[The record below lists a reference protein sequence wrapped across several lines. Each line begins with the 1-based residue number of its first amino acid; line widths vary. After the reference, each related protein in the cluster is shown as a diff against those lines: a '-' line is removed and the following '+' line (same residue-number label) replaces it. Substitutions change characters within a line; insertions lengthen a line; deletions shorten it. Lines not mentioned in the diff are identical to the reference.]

1 MSNPLVAEKKDSTSA
16 ISGITILEAGKGL
29 KDGIESGDWAATV
42 MGAVGVGM
50 EALAAVMDPFGAILA
65 AGVGWLIEHVGPLK
79 EALDKLAG
87 DPDQVHAYSET
98 WKNVSKEVS
107 SVAQDLA
114 AQVKKDIESWE
125 GGSADAYRK
134 QAEEV
139 AKTLEGAAQACE
151 GAGSGVKTAG
161 EVVGAVRMLVRDII
175 AQVVAHL
182 ISWALQVLFT
192 LGIGMA
198 WVVPQ
203 VVNLVAKTAKQIAE
217 LVKNLT
223 KALKELGKLLTKARG
238 LFDDVAKSMKGIKS
252 GGKDATHT
260 PKDIKSGGGSTKP
273 SGAKDTP
280 NEKSGGGEKP
290 PPPVK
295 DESTN
300 TSGAHDGPGEN
311 KGGGNH
317 EPPPREPVKDEG
329 NGGSGGEAGKTDR
342 GGNESATGPTGGTET
357 SGAKKQSDPEPECK
371 TDPVVISSGEVLIED
386 FDLELAHLLVR
397 RTHRSSYR
405 SGRWFG
411 PTWASTVDQRLEFGE
426 EYIRYYGPEGVILY
440 YPMPAGDEPVLPI
453 EGARWPLTQHAD
465 GSCVIDQVH
474 PERTMRFSGEGK
486 VFPLRSIEDADGSWT
501 ELSYAD
507 TGAPAL
513 LTHSSG
519 VQVGFRTD
527 GHRITELRMIGSG
540 PAPDV
545 VVRGYRYN
553 YQGRLSEVVN
563 SSGTAKRYTYDPDG
577 RVTTWE
583 DRNGVSYR
591 YVYDAEGRCVR
602 TEGAQGFYNG
612 AFEYHPA
619 ARVTRFT
626 DSLGH
631 VSEYEYNLEG
641 RPVRETDPLGNVTLS
656 EWDRYGNLLRRVDP
670 LGRVTEYTYADDGT
684 PLTITRPDGS
694 LAELEHDGTELA
706 AITVHG
712 NGRSWQRRYD
722 QPGSALE
729 VPEFFASEPETDDPA
744 AELDQFGRPRSA
756 PEAGGGRTQLGWTVD
771 GKPASRIGVRRER
784 AMWRYDREGN
794 EIEHVDELGRVTR
807 REYGPFDVVT
817 AVVDPSGARTSYT
830 YDTELRLTSVTD
842 PLHRTWT
849 YTYDPLGRLVAQ
861 TDFDGRTRTYSY
873 DAAGQPI
880 RVTEPD
886 GSVTEN
892 GYDLLGNRI
901 EVRGPHRTVRYA
913 YDPVGNVVRVESAD
927 SVVEFDRD
935 LYGRVVREAIDGVE
949 VRFSYDERGQTIRR
963 RTPSGAESVW
973 TFDEEDRPVSL
984 TTAGHTVRYR
994 LDDEGRVLARDT
1006 DGTST
1011 LQQAFGPRGLV
1022 TAQQVSR
1029 GTTPVQRR
1037 GLEYY
1042 ADGSLAAVQDSVAG
1056 KTAFTR
1062 DPAGRVVTVS
1072 SPAGGEEL
1080 RYNPAGE
1087 LTAWSGSPGLSA
1099 DYDSLGRRIRHR
1111 EVHPGGV
1118 RVWEYA
1124 WTGDLLTGLRTPDG
1138 AQWRYRY
1145 DPLGRRIAKER
1156 LLADG
1161 SVAESTRFVW
1171 DGFVLIE
1178 QEHTDPAGVRRTT
1191 TWERRPG
1198 SDEPVTQLERG
1209 PGGDRF
1215 ASVVTDAIG
1224 TPTDLIDEHGGLA
1237 WTARR
1242 SLWGRVQPGGIP
1254 LQFPGQYADAESG
1267 LHYNVFRYYDPAA
1280 ARYLSQDPLGLE
1292 GGPNPVA
1299 YVPDPFAAY
1308 DPLGLEGCG
1317 KGKGKATDPPPADS
1331 TAKHNAGNGGGSS
1344 KSAAADGGKGKNKRK
1359 RDDGDD
1365 GSSGSDGK
1373 SSAKKKKDPDVW
1385 DRMAWNSDA
1394 KNARKNQT
1402 GDKNDPFHKA
1412 GSDVAQRHII
1422 SFQKMRDGLKNWV
1435 HEQPVEK
1442 QSALTK
1448 KYGEDELPKL
1458 HNEPKNL
1465 PLGPQHTNAGIGGVS
1480 TRIGNIEDGIAG
1492 KLKVGKNDKITTENP
1507 KWPSDSLDK
1516 SGGYKHKD
1524 HPELDKNWRPIGQQA
1539 DRITDPKEMN
1549 RATRDIGDSADFD
1562 WPGGTKDEFEKWHK
1576 SFNDFTDLK
1585 ENPKNYTEKDVDDMI
1600 KRFHDLPSPSGRHPT
1615 IDEYNKAPDGHPYR
1629 FDDKGKPVDVDT
1641 DPHPDWKRPDKPLD
1655 GNQMR
1660 TEWGNRNEQGI
1671 GPTKKDWDDL
1681 ENGKYDPKE
1690 WNDPDKKKYL
1700 DEVGEPSKQ
1709 DVKDAAAEAKAKS
1722 DKMAEDARKNRGW

>member
-1 MSNPLVAEKKDSTSA
+1 MSNPLVAEKQDSTSA
-16 ISGITILEAGKGL
+16 ISGISILEAGKGL

-98 WKNVSKEVS
+98 WKNISKEVS

-139 AKTLEGAAQACE
+139 AKTLEGAAQACD

-161 EVVGAVRMLVRDII
+161 DVVGAVRMLVRDII
-175 AQVVAHL
+175 SQVVAHL

-238 LFDDVAKSMKGIKS
+238 LFDDVAKSMKGIKA

-260 PKDIKSGGGSTKP
+260 PKEIKAPGGDSTKP

-280 NEKSGGGEKP
+280 NDKGGGGSEKP
-290 PPPVK
+290 PPGK

-317 EPPPREPVKDEG
+317 EPPPREPAKDETPG
-329 NGGSGGEAGKTDR
+329 NGGAE
-342 GGNESATGPTGGTET
+342 GGTGKNERGSE
-357 SGAKKQSDPEPECK
+357 SGDPAKDKTEASNAKNEGDSDPPCL
-371 TDPVVISSGEVLIED
+371 TDPVVISSGEVLVED
-386 FDLELAHLLVR
+386 FDLELPELLVR

-411 PTWASTVDQRLEFGE
+411 STWASTVDQRLEFGD
-426 EYIRYYGPEGVILY
+426 EYVRYYGPEGVILY

-453 EGARWPLTQHAD
+453 EGARWPLTRHAD
-465 GSCVIDQVH
+465 GSCTIEQVR
-474 PERTMRFSGEGK
+474 PDRTMRFSGEGK
-486 VFPLRSIEDADGSWT
+486 ALPLRSIEDADGSRT

-507 TGAPAL
+507 SGAPAL

-519 VQVGFRTD
+519 LQVGFRTD
-527 GHRITELRMIGSG
+527 GHRITELRMIGAG

-553 YQGRLSEVVN
+553 YQGHLSEVVN

-577 RVTTWE
+577 RVTSWE
-583 DRNGVSYR
+583 DRNGVVYR

-602 TEGAQGFYNG
+602 TEGPQGIYSS

-619 ARVTRFT
+619 ARITRFT

-684 PLTITRPDGS
+684 PLTIARPDGS
-694 LAELEHDGTELA
+694 LAELEHDGTELVS
-706 AITVHG
+706 ITVRG
-712 NGRSWQRRYD
+712 NGKAWQRRYN
-722 QPGSALE
+722 QPGGPE
-729 VPEFFASEPETDDPA
+729 VPGFPAEFEAEASDE
-744 AELDQFGRPRSA
+744 ELDQFGRPRSA
-756 PEAGGGRTQLGWTVD
+756 PEIGGGRTQLGWTVD
-771 GKPASRIGVRRER
+771 GKPASRVGVRRER
-784 AMWRYDREGN
+784 AAWRYDREGN

-842 PLHRTWT
+842 PLNRTWT

-861 TDFDGRTRTYSY
+861 TDFDGRTRTYAY

-892 GYDLLGNRI
+892 EYDLLGNRI
-901 EVRGPHRTVRYA
+901 EIRGPHRTVRYA

-935 LYGRVVREAIDGVE
+935 LYGRVVRESIDGVE
-949 VRFSYDERGQTIRR
+949 VRFSYDEQSQTIRR

-973 TFDEEDRPVSL
+973 TFDEQDRPVSL

-1006 DGTST
+1006 DGIST
-1011 LQQAFGPRGLV
+1011 LQQAFGLRGLV
-1022 TAQQVSR
+1022 TVQQVSR

-1042 ADGSLAAVQDSVAG
+1042 ADGSLAAVQDSLSG
-1056 KTAFTR
+1056 KSVFTR
-1062 DPAGRVVTVS
+1062 DPAGRVVAVS
-1072 SPAGGEEL
+1072 SPAGTEEL

-1111 EVHPGGV
+1111 EVRPDGV

-1138 AQWRYRY
+1138 VQWRYRY

-1156 LLADG
+1156 LLSDG

-1178 QEHTDPAGVRRTT
+1178 QEHTDPAGARRTT

-1224 TPTDLIDEHGGLA
+1224 TPTELIDEHGGLA
-1237 WTARR
+1237 WSARR

-1292 GGPNPVA
+1292 GGPNPVS

-1317 KGKGKATDPPPADS
+1317 KGKGKGKDADPPPADS
-1331 TAKHNAGNGGGSS
+1331 TAKHNSGNGGGST
-1344 KSAAADGGKGKNKRK
+1344 KSASTGKGGNKRK
-1359 RDDGDD
+1359 RDDDGTSASSDNSSKKTKTDD
-1365 GSSGSDGK
+1365 EKEKGPWARPDK
-1373 SSAKKKKDPDVW
+1373 FQKRAQDAINAQKKDPKSPFY
-1385 DRMAWNSDA
+1385 N
-1394 KNARKNQT
+1394 T
-1402 GDKNDPFHKA
+1402 GDKVHA
-1412 GSDVAQRHII
+1412 RHII
-1422 SFQKMRDGLKNWV
+1422 SFQTMRDNMKKWV
-1435 HEQPVEK
+1435 EHQPVK
-1442 QSALTK
+1442 DQAALTK
-1448 KYGEDELPKL
+1448 KYTTELRKMNSNP
-1458 HNEPKNL
+1458 NNL
-1465 PLGPQHTNAGIGGVS
+1465 PLGPGKPNTSIGSVVDKFPHVQE
-1480 TRIGNIEDGIAG
+1480 RIKNGETPVQAFDNSSGYLKDIKSEYADGAIKA
-1492 KLKVGKNDKITTENP
+1492 T
-1507 KWPSDSLDK
+1507 
-1516 SGGYKHKD
+1516 D
-1524 HPELDKNWRPIGQQA
+1524 HMKKPEQDAFMDNVKG
-1539 DRITDPKEMN
+1539 
-1549 RATRDIGDSADFD
+1549 SSDFD
-1562 WPGGTKDEFEKWHK
+1562 WPGGTKEQFKDWSEMRDRFLDLGKDPGK
-1576 SFNDFTDLK
+1576 FTSA
-1585 ENPKNYTEKDVDDMI
+1585 DVDKLI
-1600 KRFHDLPSPSGRHPT
+1600 KDFDNLKPPT
-1615 IDEYNKAPDGHPYR
+1615 IMDDANGNRVMGHPYPSQ
-1629 FDDKGKPVDVDT
+1629 FDNAPKG
-1641 DPHPDWKRPDKPLD
+1641 DPFS
-1655 GNQMR
+1655 
-1660 TEWGNRNEQGI
+1660 RNEKGEI
-1671 GPTKKDWDDL
+1671 IPPA
-1681 ENGKYDPKE
+1681 DPPPAK
-1690 WNDPDKKKYL
+1690 DKK
-1700 DEVGEPSKQ
+1700 
-1709 DVKDAAAEAKAKS
+1709 
-1722 DKMAEDARKNRGW
+1722 

>member
-1 MSNPLVAEKKDSTSA
+1 MSNPLVAEKQDSTSA
-16 ISGITILEAGKGL
+16 ISGISILEAGKGL

-98 WKNVSKEVS
+98 WKNVAKEVS
-107 SVAQDLA
+107 SVSQDLA

-223 KALKELGKLLTKARG
+223 KALKELGKLLTKTKG
-238 LFDDVAKSMKGIKS
+238 LFENVAKSMKSIKG
-252 GGKDATHT
+252 GGKEATHT
-260 PKDIKSGGGSTKP
+260 PKEIKSPGGGSTKP

-280 NEKSGGGEKP
+280 NEKGGGGGEK

-300 TSGAHDGPGEN
+300 TSGAHDGPPPEN

-317 EPPPREPVKDEG
+317 EPPPREPAKDEAPG
-329 NGGSGGEAGKTDR
+329 NGGAEGGANKNER
-342 GGNESATGPTGGTET
+342 GGNEQPDPAKDKTEA
-357 SGAKKQSDPEPECK
+357 SNAKQEGDADPPCL
-371 TDPVVISSGEVLIED
+371 TDPVVISTGEVLVED
-386 FDLELAHLLVR
+386 YDLELPELLMR

-411 PTWASTVDQRLEFGE
+411 STWSSTVDQRLEFGE
-426 EYIRYYGPEGVILY
+426 EYIRYYGPEGVVLY
-440 YPMPAGDEPVLPI
+440 YPTPAGDEPVLPT
-453 EGARWPLTQHAD
+453 EGARWPLTKHAD
-465 GSCVIDQVH
+465 GSCTIEQVR
-474 PERTMRFSGEGK
+474 PDRTMRFSGEGK
-486 VFPLRSIEDADGSWT
+486 AFPLRSIEDADGART

-507 TGAPAL
+507 SGAPAL

-519 VQVGFRTD
+519 IQVGFRTD
-527 GHRITELRMIGSG
+527 GHRVTELRMIGDG

-545 VVRGYRYN
+545 VVRSYRYN
-553 YQGRLSEVVN
+553 YRGHLSEVIN
-563 SSGTAKRYTYDPDG
+563 SSGTAMRYTYDPDG
-577 RVTTWE
+577 RVTSWE
-583 DRNGVSYR
+583 DRNGVAYR
-591 YVYDAEGRCVR
+591 YSYDAEGRCVR
-602 TEGAQGFYNG
+602 TEGDQGFYSG
-612 AFEYHPA
+612 AFEFRPET
-619 ARVTRFT
+619 RITRFT

-670 LGRVTEYTYADDGT
+670 LGRITEYTYDEDGT
-684 PLTITRPDGS
+684 PLTVARPDGS
-694 LAELEHDGTELA
+694 LAELEHDGVELA
-706 AITVHG
+706 SITVHG
-712 NGRSWQRRYD
+712 NGRTWQRRYD
-722 QPGSALE
+722 QPAVSELPGFLGEAE
-729 VPEFFASEPETDDPA
+729 VSDE
-744 AELDQFGRPRSA
+744 ELDQFGRPRTA
-756 PEAGGGRTQLGWTVD
+756 PEVGGGRVQLGWTVD
-771 GKPASRIGVRRER
+771 GKPASRVGVRRER

-794 EIEHVDELGRVTR
+794 EIEHVDELGRATK
-807 REYGPFDVVT
+807 REYGPFDMVT

-842 PLHRTWT
+842 PLNRTWS

-861 TDFDGRTRTYSY
+861 TDFDGRTRTYAY
-873 DAAGQPI
+873 DAAGQTVA
-880 RVTEPD
+880 VTEPD

-892 GYDLLGNRI
+892 EYDLLGNRVEI
-901 EVRGPHRTVRYA
+901 RGPHRTVRYA
-913 YDPVGNVVRVESAD
+913 YDPVGNVVRAESAD

-949 VRFSYDERGQTIRR
+949 VHFAYDEESQTIRR
-963 RTPSGAESVW
+963 RTPSGAESLW

-984 TTAGHTVRYR
+984 ATAGHTVRYR

-1006 DGTST
+1006 DGVST

-1029 GTTPVQRR
+1029 GTSPVRRR

-1042 ADGSLAAVQDSVAG
+1042 ADGSLAAVQDSLAG
-1056 KTAFTR
+1056 KTAYTR

-1072 SPAGGEEL
+1072 SAAGTEEL

-1087 LTAWSGSPGLSA
+1087 LTAWSGSSGLSA
-1099 DYDSLGRRIRHR
+1099 DYDALGRRIRHR
-1111 EVHPGGV
+1111 EVHPDGV
-1118 RVWEYA
+1118 RVWEYS
-1124 WTGDLLTGLRTPDG
+1124 WTGELLTGLRTPDG

-1178 QEHTDPAGVRRTT
+1178 QEHTDPAGARRTT

-1198 SDEPVTQLERG
+1198 SDEPVTQFERG

-1224 TPTDLIDEHGGLA
+1224 TPTELIDEHGGLA
-1237 WTARR
+1237 WSARR
-1242 SLWGRVQPGGIP
+1242 SLWGKVQPGGIP

-1267 LHYNVFRYYDPAA
+1267 LHYNVFRYYDPAV
-1280 ARYLSQDPLGLE
+1280 ARYISQDPLGLE
-1292 GGPNPVA
+1292 GGPNPGN
-1299 YVPDPFAAY
+1299 YVPDPFAAT
-1308 DPLGLEGCG
+1308 DVLGLKCD
-1317 KGKGKATDPPPADS
+1317 KGKGKDTDPPPADS
-1331 TAKHNAGNGGGSS
+1331 TAKHNSDNGGGSS
-1344 KSAAADGGKGKNKRK
+1344 SSANKDKAGDKRK
-1359 RDDGDD
+1359 RDKDDD

-1373 SSAKKKKDPDVW
+1373 SNAKKKKDDVW

-1394 KNARKNQT
+1394 KNARKNQI

-1448 KYGEDELPKL
+1448 KYGEEELPKL
-1458 HNEPKNL
+1458 HNQPKNL

-1480 TRIGNIEDGIAG
+1480 TRIGNIEDGVAG
-1492 KLKVGKNDKITTENP
+1492 KIKVGKNDKITTEQP

-1516 SGGYKHKD
+1516 SGGYATKQHPDLNKHST
-1524 HPELDKNWRPIGQQA
+1524 PIGQQA

-1562 WPGGTKDEFEKWHK
+1562 WPGGDKAGKEFKEWHK
-1576 SFNDFTDLK
+1576 SFNEFTDLK
-1585 ENPKNYTEKDVDDMI
+1585 ENPKNYTQKDVDGIID
-1600 KRFHDLPSPSGRHPT
+1600 RFHNLPQPSGRHPT
-1615 IDEYNKAPDGHPYR
+1615 IDEFNKAPDGHPHR
-1629 FDDKGKPVDVDT
+1629 FDDKGKPVDINS

-1655 GNQMR
+1655 GNDMR
-1660 TEWGNRNEQGI
+1660 TEWGNRNAQGK
-1671 GPTKKDWDDL
+1671 GPTQKDWNDL

-1690 WNDPDKKKYL
+1690 WSDPEKKKYL
-1700 DEVGEPSKQ
+1700 DGVGEPSKQ
-1709 DVKDAAAEAKAKS
+1709 DVKDAASDAKDKS
-1722 DKMAEDARKNRGW
+1722 DKLADDARKNRGW